1 MFEDWQDVTMRVWR
15 EAEMMNQCFRIER
28 EESKPIMGLIDRRK
42 RNREGT
48 RGLDEDEEQV

>member
-1 MFEDWQDVTMRVWR
+1 MRVWR

-28 EESKPIMGLIDRRK
+28 EESKPIRGLIDRRK